1 MIDNLDLTV
10 TLRLE
15 TQLMDQDGAISD
27 FKIILLKMLAT
38 GFKNT
43 KYVVQYI
50 SKQDLD

>member
-1 MIDNLDLTV
+1 MKDNLDLTV

-15 TQLMDQDGAISD
+15 TQLMDLDGPTSD

-43 KYVVQYI
+43 KFVVHYI
-50 SKQDLD
+50 GKQDLD